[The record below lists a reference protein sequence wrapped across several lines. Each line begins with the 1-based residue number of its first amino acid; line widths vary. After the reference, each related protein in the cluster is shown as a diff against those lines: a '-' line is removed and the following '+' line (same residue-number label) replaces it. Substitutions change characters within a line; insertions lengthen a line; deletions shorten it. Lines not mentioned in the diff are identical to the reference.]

1 MRRNRAWE
9 PSGGL
14 TEPGTG
20 QREAADAISVF
31 PSHTTGT
38 DTSFKQY
45 LEVTFLKPKELHFN
59 HWSALEPRILKFF
72 PLLASSKWTLRFGK
86 PQIVHVFPL
95 SRRNL
100 SLDLLGKE
108 EGRMHQIT
116 PFLWTHLAAPHLHSR
131 GLEPLAV
138 RSPPHPC
145 FSQEGPWCDWCA
157 AVRFW
162 AMSLAGWTVLL
173 GFYLSGKK
181 RERDDVFANALKS
194 RHSQTHGFYFKIP
207 QTRVSCYT
215 GLPCT
220 HL

>member
-1 MRRNRAWE
+1 MEKQGLRAVR
-9 PSGGL
+9 GL

-20 QREAADAISVF
+20 QREAADAISLF

-38 DTSFKQY
+38 DTSFKRH

-59 HWSALEPRILKFF
+59 HWSSLEPRILKFF

-95 SRRNL
+95 PRCNL
-100 SLDLLGKE
+100 LISLGKE
-108 EGRMHQIT
+108 EGTMHQIT
-116 PFLWTHLAAPHLHSR
+116 PFSRTHLAAPHLHSR

-145 FSQEGPWCDWCA
+145 SSQEGPWCDWCA

-181 RERDDVFANALKS
+181 REREMTSLQMLWSLDTVRHMASILKS
-194 RHSQTHGFYFKIP
+194 HKQESHAIQDSHAHI
-207 QTRVSCYT
+207 CN
-215 GLPCT
+215 
-220 HL
+220 